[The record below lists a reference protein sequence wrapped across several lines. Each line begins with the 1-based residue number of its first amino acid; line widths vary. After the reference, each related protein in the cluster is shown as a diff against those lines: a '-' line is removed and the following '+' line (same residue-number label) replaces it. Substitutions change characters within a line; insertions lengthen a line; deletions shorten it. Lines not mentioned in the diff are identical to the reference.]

1 MQLHTVNVESGNL
14 ADLVDGLQ
22 RAETAVTI
30 VDNGKPVALLIRPDD
45 YDGLVETL
53 EIMADAELAADIE
66 QARADY
72 AAGRGLEGLKAAR
85 ALRTGA

>member
-1 MQLHTVNVESGNL
+1 MQLRTVDVESGNL

-30 VDNGKPVALLIRPDD
+30 VEDGKPVALLIRPAD

-53 EIMADAELAADIE
+53 EIMADAELVADIE

-72 AAGRGLEGLKAAR
+72 AAGRALDGLEAAR

>member
-1 MQLHTVNVESGNL
+1 MQLHTVDVESGNL

-22 RAETAVTI
+22 RAEAAVTI
-30 VDNGKPVALLIRPDD
+30 VENGKPVALLIRPDD

-53 EIMADAELAADIE
+53 EIMADAELVADIE
-66 QARADY
+66 RARADY
-72 AAGRGLEGLKAAR
+72 AAGRALDGLEAAR

>member
-1 MQLHTVNVESGNL
+1 MQLHTVDVESGNL

-22 RAETAVTI
+22 QAETAVTI

-53 EIMADAELAADIE
+53 EIMSDAELVADIE

-72 AAGRGLEGLKAAR
+72 AAGRALEGLEAAR